1 MNIDEII
8 PHLNKISTLYLK
20 NNKRKVGWLFM
31 DPDERKTTQQLKEI
45 YFVCV
50 QKGKKLTD
58 AIAKNDVKKLRED
71 HERILLKEIIRIRSS
86 K

>member
-1 MNIDEII
+1 MTFEDIL

-20 NNKRKVGWLFM
+20 NNKRKVGWLFT
-31 DPDERKTTQQLKEI
+31 DPDERKALKQVTEI

-58 AIAKNDVKKLRED
+58 AIEKNDIKRLQED
-71 HERILLKEIIRIRSS
+71 HERIPMKEIIRIRSS

>member
-58 AIAKNDVKKLRED
+58 AIAKNDIKKLRED

>member
-1 MNIDEII
+1 MNFEEIV

-20 NNKRKVGWLFM
+20 NNKRKVGWLFA
-31 DPDERKTTQQLKEI
+31 DPDERKSNKHLNEV

-58 AIAKNDVKKLRED
+58 AIEKNDIKRLRED
-71 HERILLKEIIRIRSS
+71 HESILLKEIIRIRSS

>member
-1 MNIDEII
+1 MTFEDIL

-20 NNKRKVGWLFM
+20 NNKRKVGWLFT
-31 DPDERKTTQQLKEI
+31 DPDERKALKQINEI

-58 AIAKNDVKKLRED
+58 AIEKNDVKRLQED
-71 HERILLKEIIRIRSS
+71 HEIIPMKEIIRIRSS

>member
-1 MNIDEII
+1 MNFEDIV
-8 PHLNKISTLYLK
+8 PHLNKIATLYLK
-20 NNKRKVGWLFM
+20 NNKRKVGWLFS
-31 DPDERKTTQQLKEI
+31 DPDERKSEKQLGEI

-58 AIAKNDVKKLRED
+58 AIEKNDIKRLRED
-71 HERILLKEIIRIRSS
+71 HERIQLKEIIRIRSS

>member
-1 MNIDEII
+1 MNFEDII

-20 NNKRKVGWLFM
+20 NNKRKVGWLFS
-31 DPDERKTTQQLKEI
+31 DPDERKSEKQLSEI

-50 QKGKKLTD
+50 QKGKKLTE
-58 AIAKNDVKKLRED
+58 AIEKNDIKRLSED
-71 HERILLKEIIRIRSS
+71 HERIPLKEIIRIRSS